1 MYNDRKI
8 RKVEVKY
15 QSDFEYYINRIKIF
29 ILSILKPFIAI
40 SILLIGLY
48 ISFYVIGVFILFFL
62 SKDYRQSLNRI
73 INYKVE
79 FKPPTPFYLENIS
92 KK

>member
-62 SKDYRQSLNRI
+62 LLYIYN
-73 INYKVE
+73 
-79 FKPPTPFYLENIS
+79 NI
-92 KK
+92 KRTIG